1 MKFSKWKKNKVNNII
16 KEVKIYLKSL
26 RKKDNKINKK
36 KNIEENIRIEFKLK
50 YKKIKNIYKNEKKSK
65 FFELKIL
72 DILSSIKIRITVNE
86 YKNKSKFKK

>member
-1 MKFSKWKKNKVNNII
+1 MKFSKWKKNKINNII

-36 KNIEENIRIEFKLK
+36 KNIEENKKIEFKLK